1 MPSNPSKSS
10 SKARA
15 SANAPDGAGFS
26 TNEKILRD
34 CHKLYADEDKGLIA
48 IGESVGIH
56 LLAPRKKITIM
67 LMGNHSAGKSSF
79 VNWYVEEHVQKTGVA
94 IETQGFTVVTSGKK
108 RESLT
113 GNASFHL
120 FPHLRPLQEIEGVGD
135 YVTTEISTSKQ
146 KKFNLVMFVD
156 TPGLVDGD
164 MLYPFDVNKSIE
176 WLGGLC
182 DMIFVFFD
190 PIGQA
195 LCKRTLNIVEH
206 LNDQYTDRIRF
217 YLSKADTAGTESDRQ
232 RVLMQITQELC
243 KRPGLNKCGF
253 DMPTI
258 FIPSLID
265 RPPRCENQIESVCKE
280 IDKTINQTI
289 QNTLN
294 RLESDCEMIQMKID
308 RILEEDAT
316 RGSLNLRSSIISF
329 LLFLFGTFVGLFLAV
344 SFFPMDFLDAHG
356 FRVYVDPVETFW
368 KQVPSKYEFQT
379 RVTLGVGVLILL
391 IASKLFSRKQE
402 TLSRRDRR
410 LLQEKQKFVVSEV
423 KPQKAKLYSEY
434 LKQSV
439 SDHDLM

>member
-1 MPSNPSKSS
+1 MPSAKP
-10 SKARA
+10 RA
-15 SANAPDGAGFS
+15 TANS
-26 TNEKILRD
+26 TETVSVNVNEKILRE
-34 CHKLYADEDKGLIA
+34 CHALYTEKEKGLIKIA
-48 IGESVGIH
+48 ESVGVG

-79 VNWYVEEHVQKTGVA
+79 VNWYVEEHIQKTGVA
-94 IETQGFTVVTSGKK
+94 IETQGFTIVTSGKK
-108 RESLT
+108 RESLL

-120 FPHLRPLQEIEGVGD
+120 FPHLKPLQDIEGVSE
-135 YVTTEISTSKQ
+135 YVSTEISTSKQ
-146 KKFNLVMFVD
+146 KKFNMVMFVD

-164 MLYPFDVNKSIE
+164 MLYPFDVNQAIE
-176 WLGGLC
+176 FLGSLC

-206 LNDQYTDRIRF
+206 LNEKKNDRIRF

-258 FIPSLID
+258 FIPSLTEKA
-265 RPPRCENQIESVCKE
+265 PRCENQIDSVCKE

-294 RLESDCEMIQMKID
+294 KLETDCNTVSNKILN
-308 RILEEDAT
+308 ILEEDRIQGNANI
-316 RGSLNLRSSIISF
+316 RASVISF
-329 LLFLFGTFVGLFLAV
+329 LLLLMATCLGFFLSLSFFSLDFLPYEPIKLYLIPVSKFWNEFPKEHEFHTRLVLGVSLAV
-344 SFFPMDFLDAHG
+344 
-356 FRVYVDPVETFW
+356 
-368 KQVPSKYEFQT
+368 
-379 RVTLGVGVLILL
+379 LL
-391 IASKLFSRKQE
+391 IASKLFSSSKA
-402 TLSRRDRR
+402 TLSRKVRR
-410 LLQEKQKFVVSEV
+410 ILQEKKEYIETEI
-423 KPQKAKLYSEY
+423 KPNKARLYTEY

-439 SDHDLM
+439 ADHDLE